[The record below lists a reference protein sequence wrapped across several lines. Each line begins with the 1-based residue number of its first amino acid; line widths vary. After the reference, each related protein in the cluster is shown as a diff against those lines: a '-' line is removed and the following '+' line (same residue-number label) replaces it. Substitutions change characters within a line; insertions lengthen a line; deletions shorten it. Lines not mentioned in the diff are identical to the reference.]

1 MKDVI
6 EKIEEIQA
14 ILEREVEWTLTDA
27 PEMATFVKEYV
38 GNANFALERLKIIAN
53 QLDNA

>member
-1 MKDVI
+1 MKDVFG
-6 EKIEEIQA
+6 KIEEIQSM
-14 ILEREVEWTLTDA
+14 LEREVEWPLTDDA
-27 PEMATFVKEYV
+27 DMASYVKEYV